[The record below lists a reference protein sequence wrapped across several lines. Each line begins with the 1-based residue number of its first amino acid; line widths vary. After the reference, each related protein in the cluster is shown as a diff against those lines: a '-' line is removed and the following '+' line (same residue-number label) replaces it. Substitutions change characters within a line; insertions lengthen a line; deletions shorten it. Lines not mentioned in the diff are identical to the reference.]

1 MIDIYIGIGFL
12 ISKLESE
19 SGRLT
24 DGLCLYFT
32 FSISFVEV
40 SVILTQKSF
49 VVFTRLII
57 VSVYFE

>member
-24 DGLCLYFT
+24 DGLCLHFT
-32 FSISFVEV
+32 FSISFVGI
-40 SVILTQKSF
+40 SVILNTKITCSILHIF
-49 VVFTRLII
+49 
-57 VSVYFE
+57 